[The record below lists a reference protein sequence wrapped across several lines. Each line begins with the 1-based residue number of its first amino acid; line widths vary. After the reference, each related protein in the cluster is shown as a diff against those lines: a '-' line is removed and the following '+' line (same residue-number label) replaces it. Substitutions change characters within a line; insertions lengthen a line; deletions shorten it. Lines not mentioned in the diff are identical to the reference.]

1 VGTASD
7 EWEGETIDWDMI
19 LEEDETLRLEMRA
32 AVVTLLVFGKPGDIC
47 PVDDVKPA
55 YMERARATLRSHD
68 VRFGAWDLPK
78 QRAGAW
84 VVENVSPPRDSS
96 VVRSV
101 DDGARRRHAFGLI
114 RDRLLRVAGARDAI
128 DSMGDYEMFITFLG
142 DAASVYLRAV
152 REGQQLFEDNGGDE
166 DDADHSAVL
175 LGPMIP
181 EELVALVPLR
191 RAPVSTDE
199 LTALFA
205 SLPLDERP
213 LLPID
218 VWELIVGILHS
229 ALEPCPVSRLSG
241 TCKALR
247 ALLPP
252 PMRHKLQTDHDKATA
267 LCLKMGRQSCR
278 ELHEATGVWLSH
290 QSLTSDDLA
299 ELAILSRDMPMLDS
313 LRLDESRES
322 YYLPPDAISKFP
334 RLVEGLRAGAMQ
346 SLTTFS
352 IEGIP
357 VGDAGASELVGALSL
372 GAMPKL
378 QGLGLARAAITDTAL
393 ATLIPALRQRS
404 ALKRL
409 YLDRNPITAEG
420 VKALVAGLARLHTLY
435 ISGGNSITSE
445 GRDTLVAALASG
457 ALPELVR
464 LKADGFGEAAPK
476 LGPGWRAAMSLE
488 HPSLWEI
495 THPPPEGSRTPFVL
509 DIPPRW
515 AAVPPDVLPSS

>member
-1 VGTASD
+1 MV
-7 EWEGETIDWDMI
+7 
-19 LEEDETLRLEMRA
+19 
-32 AVVTLLVFGKPGDIC
+32 
-47 PVDDVKPA
+47 
-55 YMERARATLRSHD
+55 
-68 VRFGAWDLPK
+68 
-78 QRAGAW
+78 
-84 VVENVSPPRDSS
+84 
-96 VVRSV
+96 
-101 DDGARRRHAFGLI
+101 
-114 RDRLLRVAGARDAI
+114 
-128 DSMGDYEMFITFLG
+128 
-142 DAASVYLRAV
+142 
-152 REGQQLFEDNGGDE
+152 
-166 DDADHSAVL
+166 
-175 LGPMIP
+175 P

-191 RAPVSTDE
+191 RPLVSTDE

-252 PMRHKLQTDHDKATA
+252 PMRQKLQTDHDKATA
-267 LCLKMGRQSCR
+267 LCLKMGRQSCK

-290 QSLTSDDLA
+290 QSLTTDDLA
-299 ELAILSRDMPMLDS
+299 ELATLSRDMPMLDS
-313 LRLDESRES
+313 LRLDEPIENH
-322 YYLPPDAISKFP
+322 YLQPDAIGKFL

-346 SLTTFS
+346 SLTTFR
-352 IEGIP
+352 IEGIH
-357 VGDAGASELVGALSL
+357 VDDAGASELVGALSL

-378 QGLGLARAAITDTAL
+378 QGLGLVQAAITDTAL
-393 ATLIPALRQRS
+393 ATLIPALRQRP

-476 LGPGWRAAMSLE
+476 LGPGWRAVMSLE

-495 THPPPEGSRTPFVL
+495 THPPPEGSRAPFV
-509 DIPPRW
+509 RYAN
-515 AAVPPDVLPSS
+515 AAPAANA